1 MAIVSLIVATAV
13 AWQDAPPAQRLQ
25 PRVIPYSELVRC
37 AGLAQA
43 ASELEGGESD
53 EGRAL
58 SDAALYWS
66 LSAAQAASISGR
78 PAERADAD
86 QTRARIAAVRQLTA
100 ADAEARTALQA
111 CRRRTP
117 NLN

>member
-1 MAIVSLIVATAV
+1 MAIVSLMLATAF
-13 AWQDAPPAQRLQ
+13 AWQEVSPPQRIQ
-25 PRVIPYSELVRC
+25 PRVIPYAEVVRC

-43 ASELEGGESD
+43 ASELEGGETA

-66 LSAAQAASISGR
+66 LSAAQAASIAGR
-78 PAERADAD
+78 PADLADAD
-86 QTRARIAAVRQLTA
+86 QTRARILAVRQLA
-100 ADAEARTALQA
+100 VGNPEARTELQS

-117 NLN
+117 DLN